1 MTGAVEQKKPLQETA
16 RDFAQDVRRE
26 ALKVTWPSR
35 RETGITTMM
44 VFVMVVISSI
54 FFLLVDQ
61 AAGFLIRLIL
71 GWGG

>member
-1 MTGAVEQKKPLQETA
+1 MTGAAEKKKPLTDTA
-16 RDFAQDVRRE
+16 RAFAQDVRRE
-26 ALKVTWPSR
+26 ALKVTWPTR
-35 RETGITTMM
+35 KETTVTTTM

-61 AAGFLIRLIL
+61 VVGFLIRLIL